1 VKLVVATLLL
11 LAMALGAKVAIE
23 RIAPEE
29 AASASTRVT
38 TPSRAK
44 TEAGTVQSVRFTG
57 PGLRAAFLSD
67 LVATREGETFRESSL
82 ESDRIRILDAMLARG
97 YLDAT
102 IGVPQVEW
110 SDDGAAWVDFPVD
123 AGSLYVVR
131 NVAVEG
137 KQVGR
142 HPALADV
149 PTLETGNP
157 AIGERIEASA
167 QQLRDWLAQRS
178 VKATVTVKV
187 ELEKLSK
194 QIDVVYVVN

>member
-11 LAMALGAKVAIE
+11 VAMALGAKVAIE

-29 AASASTRVT
+29 VASASTRVT

-67 LVATREGETFRESSL
+67 VVATRPGEPLRESSL
-82 ESDRIRILDAMLARG
+82 ESDRLHILDAMLARG
-97 YLDAT
+97 YLDASV
-102 IGVPQVEW
+102 GVPQVEW
-110 SDDGAAWVDFPVD
+110 SDGGAAWVDFPVD

-131 NVAVEG
+131 SVAVEG
-137 KQVGR
+137 KQLRR
-142 HPALADV
+142 HPALAEV
-149 PTLETGNP
+149 PTLVAGNP
-157 AIGERIEASA
+157 AIDERIEASA
-167 QQLRDWLAQRS
+167 GLLRDWLAQRG
-178 VKATVTVKV
+178 VKAIVTVEV
-187 ELEKLSK
+187 ALEKFSK

>member
-1 VKLVVATLLL
+1 MKLVVATLLL
-11 LAMALGAKVAIE
+11 VTMALGAKFAIE

-67 LVATREGETFRESSL
+67 VVATREGETFRQSSL
-82 ESDRIRILDAMLARG
+82 EDDRIRILDAMLARG

-102 IGVPQVEW
+102 VGAPVVEW
-110 SDDGAAWVDFPVD
+110 SDEGTAWVDFPVD

-131 NVAVEG
+131 SVAVEG
-137 KQVGR
+137 KQLAR
-142 HPALADV
+142 HPALAEV
-149 PTLETGNP
+149 PTLETDNP
-157 AIGERIEASA
+157 AVGQRIEASA
-167 QQLRDWLAQRS
+167 ELIREWLAQRR
-178 VKATVTVKV
+178 VKGTVTVKV

-194 QIDVVYVVN
+194 QIDVAYIVE